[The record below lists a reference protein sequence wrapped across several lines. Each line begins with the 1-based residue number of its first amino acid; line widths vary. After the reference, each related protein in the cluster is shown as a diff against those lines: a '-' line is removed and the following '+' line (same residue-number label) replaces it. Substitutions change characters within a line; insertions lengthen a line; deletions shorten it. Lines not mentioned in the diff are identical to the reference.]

1 MHKASIKKRLLPLLA
16 LLLAA
21 GAVFLLLPQE
31 KFDGER
37 IARPDTYRLDIRQ
50 MTGTDRHTMA
60 LQAGDVLQIR
70 FACSSGALYLSITAP
85 DGTNIYSGDGRQVT
99 QFSLTV
105 PSTGDYMFCVTAR
118 HGQGHLQIQK
128 EENGL

>member
-50 MTGTDRHTMA
+50 MTGTVRHTMA
-60 LQAGDVLQIR
+60 LQAGDVLLHGHTHIP
-70 FACSSGALYLSITAP
+70 AWEDHGAFHYLNPGSVAIP
-85 DGTNIYSGDGRQVT
+85 KEGSWHG
-99 QFSLTV
+99 
-105 PSTGDYMFCVTAR
+105 YMT
-118 HGQGHLQIQK
+118 L
-128 EENGL
+128 ENGRFLWKDFDGAIRHELTL

>member
-1 MHKASIKKRLLPLLA
+1 MHNASIKKRLLPLLA

-31 KFDGER
+31 QFDGER

-50 MTGTDRHTMA
+50 MTGTDRHTRA

-105 PSTGDYMFCVTAR
+105 PSTVDYTFCVTAR